1 MSETKRK
8 PNPEKVAFLRS
19 LPIEVKEQITGEEA
33 EALIYDDELPASLEE
48 KLKDFLV
55 DEE

>member
-19 LPIEVKEQITGEEA
+19 LPLEVKEQITGDEA
-33 EALIYDDELPASLEE
+33 EALIYDDELPASLEA